1 MKSPARATQELLGK
15 KLRPKTR
22 ALLERAIEVPM
33 LPPLVARGVAADFVP
48 CSVRTLI
55 RAEKLGELTP
65 IRRGTQ
71 NVSYERGQF
80 LRWAGVTK

>member
-1 MKSPARATQELLGK
+1 MRPPTRATQELLGK
-15 KLRPKTR
+15 KVRPKTR
-22 ALLERAIEVPM
+22 ALLERAIEVSM
-33 LPPLVARGVAADFVP
+33 LPPLVARGIAADFVP

-71 NVSYERGQF
+71 NISYERGQF
-80 LRWAGVTK
+80 LKWVGVCK